1 MNPVVASSLISVG
14 SNLLNRVIT
23 SSPNLS
29 SPGSTSFYK
38 ELLQVS
44 TAEKSLSRDELKK
57 EFITSPAVKSFIDKN
72 SGDTLYLEERA
83 DGSMK
88 ILSST
93 GQSLV
98 LSQGSVA
105 CATAKKF
112 FELCI
117 QDQVYLSTN
126 RANAVEIKV

>member
-1 MNPVVASSLISVG
+1 M
-14 SNLLNRVIT
+14 
-23 SSPNLS
+23 
-29 SPGSTSFYK
+29 
-38 ELLQVS
+38 QVS

>member
-1 MNPVVASSLISVG
+1 M
-14 SNLLNRVIT
+14 
-23 SSPNLS
+23 
-29 SPGSTSFYK
+29 
-38 ELLQVS
+38 QVS

-88 ILSST
+88 ILSSN
-93 GQSLV
+93 GQSLI
-98 LSQGSVA
+98 LSHGSVA
-105 CATAKKF
+105 YATAKEF

-117 QDQVYLSTN
+117 QDQVHLSTN
-126 RANAVEIKV
+126 RVNTVELKV

>member
-1 MNPVVASSLISVG
+1 MNPVVASSLISMG

-23 SSPNLS
+23 SSPSLS
-29 SPGSTSFYK
+29 SPSSTSFSK
-38 ELLQVS
+38 ELMQVS

-88 ILSST
+88 ILSSN

-112 FELCI
+112 FWAKPL
-117 QDQVYLSTN
+117 N
-126 RANAVEIKV
+126 RN